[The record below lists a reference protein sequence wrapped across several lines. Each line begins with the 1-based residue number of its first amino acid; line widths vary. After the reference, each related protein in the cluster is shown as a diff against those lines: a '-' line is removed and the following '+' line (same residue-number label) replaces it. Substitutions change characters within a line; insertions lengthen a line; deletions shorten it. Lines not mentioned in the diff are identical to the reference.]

1 MKLTLEQAA
10 EQLGKSR
17 RQVRYLIQSGQLTAN
32 KDGHRWYVDSE
43 DMPRSPGQRQADRR
57 KREQLAEVVDES
69 LALPTERGRQRYSV
83 RDLRAFQVCLSIY
96 HDTGAA
102 FGAEHDARQALRQ
115 VLEHLARGCHR
126 YGNHNKAAEYSKARD
141 VASDAACALAIEDT
155 QIASGLLDRVE
166 QDLMAALAGLLRRME
181 RRSTAPRKQQTKPPD
196 STTHRDHEVNS
207 DEHPPSAS

>member
-1 MKLTLEQAA
+1 MRLTLEQAA

-17 RQVRYLIQSGQLTAN
+17 RQIRYLINSGKLLAS

-43 DMPRSPGQRQADRR
+43 NLSRSPGQRQADRR

-69 LALPTERGRQRYSV
+69 LALPTERSRQRYSV

-96 HDTGAA
+96 NDTGAA
-102 FGAEHDARQALRQ
+102 FGAEHEARHALRR

-155 QIASGLLDRVE
+155 QAAGGLLDRVE

-181 RRSTAPRKQQTKPPD
+181 GRKTGAKKQPAATVEPTK
-196 STTHRDHEVNS
+196 TQGQGVNDHE
-207 DEHPPSAS
+207 HPASAS